1 MIVEGGKTWRG
12 NWGRLAVCDRM
23 QSHFTG
29 FKYHREMV
37 EQDILLGWQQRE
49 NGSRKGGKH
58 PAYLLS
64 SLSGTFSQVHQRGR
78 FDWGRPSCPPSPV
91 GCPLG
96 LCCPPARWPPSTHC
110 VFRAI
115 GLAPCQHCGQLPVQ
129 LTGRHDHGGR
139 LRNSQTSKISKVLST
154 LIPLSLSRLKLEKH
168 VNRRLLSFM

>member
-1 MIVEGGKTWRG
+1 MLSVIGCKATSQGLNITGKWLSRTYCWVG
-12 NWGRLAVCDRM
+12 N
-23 QSHFTG
+23 
-29 FKYHREMV
+29 REK
-37 EQDILLGWQQRE
+37 R
-49 NGSRKGGKH
+49 SRKWGKH

-91 GCPLG
+91 GCPSG

-115 GLAPCQHCGQLPVQ
+115 GLAPCQRCGQLPVQ

-139 LRNSQTSKISKVLST
+139 LHNSQTSKTSKVLST
-154 LIPLSLSRLKLEKH
+154 LILLSLSPLKL
-168 VNRRLLSFM
+168 L

>member
-37 EQDILLGWQQRE
+37 EQDILLGWQQGEKVKKR
-49 NGSRKGGKH
+49 GGNIQ
-58 PAYLLS
+58 P
-64 SLSGTFSQVHQRGR
+64 T
-78 FDWGRPSCPPSPV
+78 
-91 GCPLG
+91 
-96 LCCPPARWPPSTHC
+96 CCPVCPGLFLRFIKGVGLTGGGPLAPLPLLVAHQASVASVARWPPSTHC

-154 LIPLSLSRLKLEKH
+154 LIPLSLSRLKL
-168 VNRRLLSFM
+168 L